1 MMKKARLKFFII
13 LIIIL
18 LYFNP
23 ILVEAEKI
31 PDIEVEEVV
40 IKVQNVFKLVS
51 EANEAGGD
59 VENIVMDLNVALDL
73 LYQVKVRDVSQARS
87 FIAQAMEILERV
99 ESLAPMVRD
108 EGIKL
113 RQSERVMWI
122 LLLLGLVIGGAA
134 SYFYGP
140 RLFWSLWLKMKKDYI
155 VRIVEDEEPMENGSL
170 LVSGEV
176 WAVIISV
183 ILLVTVF
190 SASEIYYSTKVIEPF
205 SELGILGPNM
215 MIEDYPT
222 NVTVGERIDLN
233 IYVANNLGKL
243 TYYVVMVKQRDGD
256 SSLDPAP
263 GSADATYDLI
273 LLHKDERIFAFNMTI
288 EKPGLNQRLIFELWT
303 YDIENDQLKYHD
315 RFGWIWINVNSA

>member
-1 MMKKARLKFFII
+1 MMKKAKLKLLLIF
-13 LIIIL
+13 IIIL
-18 LYFNP
+18 LNFFP
-23 ILVEAEKI
+23 IIVEAENI
-31 PDIEVEEVV
+31 PDIEVEKASE
-40 IKVQNVFKLVS
+40 KVQNVFILVF

-59 VENIVMDLNVALDL
+59 VEDLVMDLNVALDL
-73 LYQVKVRDVSQARS
+73 LNQAKVSDVSQARS

-99 ESLAPMVRD
+99 EGLAPIVRD

-122 LLLLGLVIGGAA
+122 LLLLVLVIGGVV

-140 RLFWSLWLKMKKDYI
+140 RLFWSLWLKMRKDYI
-155 VRIVEDEEPMENGSL
+155 VRIVEEEEPVENGSL

-215 MIEDYPT
+215 MIDDYPT
-222 NVTVGERIDLN
+222 NVTIGERIDLN
-233 IYVANNLGKL
+233 IYVANNLGRL

-263 GSADATYDLI
+263 GSADATFDLI
-273 LLHKDERIFAFNMTI
+273 LLHKDEKIFAFNMTI

-303 YDIENDQLKYHD
+303 YDAESDQLKYHD
-315 RFGWIWINVNSA
+315 RFGWIWINVKSA